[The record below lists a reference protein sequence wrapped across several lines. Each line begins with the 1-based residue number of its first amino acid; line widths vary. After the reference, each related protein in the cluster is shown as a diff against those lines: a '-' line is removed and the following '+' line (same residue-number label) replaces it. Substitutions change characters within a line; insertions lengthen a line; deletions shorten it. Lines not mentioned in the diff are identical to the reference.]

1 MKSEKGERI
10 KPKTYQDY
18 NQWDTFVH
26 KDLDKMLHDFDEE
39 VLAMRKA
46 NVEGRL
52 KPTL

>member
-1 MKSEKGERI
+1 VKSEKGERI

-39 VLAMRKA
+39 VSPML
-46 NVEGRL
+46 
-52 KPTL
+52 